1 MKSEEIEELLRRAGR
16 PTQPPERLDRAVL
29 GAPRRQDAQ
38 PWLQTWRGVAAVAAA
53 FALLGVLALVLLRPA
68 PTVLSRVELQ
78 GAAGASAEVRIG
90 RSDGANRS
98 IQLSVQHLGPG
109 AEGAY
114 ELWSLAEKPPMLLAT
129 FMTHDNGACVVAFSV
144 PRPIQVDDLVIT
156 PHGQADRFIL
166 CSNPARCPRAAVPA
180 SAQP

>member
-16 PTQPPERLDRAVL
+16 PAQPPERLDRAVL
-29 GAPRRQDAQ
+29 GGPRRPDAR
-38 PWLQTWRGVAAVAAA
+38 PWLRTWRGTAAVVAAFV
-53 FALLGVLALVLLRPA
+53 LLGVLGQAVLRPA

-129 FMTHDNGACVVAFSV
+129 FMTHDNGACLVAFSV

-166 CSNPARCPRAAVPA
+166 CSNPGRCPRAATRVQA
-180 SAQP
+180 EE